1 MLLLKEFVIKGTPST
16 VTAQQKG
23 ERVVHG
29 KVFHYKK
36 ANVRLAEAELRDDLL
51 EHVPEVPYQCAI
63 YLRVMWLFDKKA
75 LAKKDSR
82 TFKKERPDLDNLLK
96 GTADVMTDM
105 GFWGDDSQLVKVDL
119 TKAWSKEY
127 PGLFIQIF
135 GLTSEED
142 YDELVENWRVVPYD

>member
-1 MLLLKEFVIKGTPST
+1 MKLLTEFVIKGTPST

-51 EHVPEVPYQCAI
+51 EHVPETPYQCPI
-63 YLRVMWLFDKKA
+63 YLRVMWLFDKKS
-75 LAKKDSR
+75 LTRKDYK
-82 TFKKERPDLDNLLK
+82 TFRKERPDLDNLLK
-96 GTADVMTDM
+96 GCADVMTDM

-135 GLTSEED
+135 GLTSDED
-142 YDELVENWRVVPYD
+142 YDELVENWRIVPYD

>member
-1 MLLLKEFVIKGTPST
+1 MILLNEFVIKGSPST
-16 VTAQQKG
+16 ITAQQKG
-23 ERVVHG
+23 ERVVRG

-36 ANVRLAEAELRDDLL
+36 ANVRLAEEQLRDSLL
-51 EHVPEVPYQCAI
+51 GYVPAVPYQCCI
-63 YLRVMWLFDKKA
+63 YLRVMWLFDKKS

-105 GFWGDDSQLVKVDL
+105 GFWGDDSQIVKVDL

-127 PGLFIQIF
+127 PGLFVQIF

-142 YDELVENWRVVPYD
+142 YEELIEDWRLVIA